1 MEWKVGLFVLIGL
14 ILTGMMVMRFSKG
27 TGLSGTY
34 TLKLVA
40 RNAGG
45 IIPGANVLMSGVPV
59 GSVSEIILAPDGTQ
73 VTMLSRIYDRFQIST
88 NAVWSVQT
96 VGLLGDRFIAVS
108 PGPSP
113 EGAKLTFLE
122 EGATVRVQEAFD
134 IAQVAES
141 AAGLM
146 DRLSGTVEQ
155 LSNAVVRLD
164 NTVLSETTLTN
175 LASTVA
181 NLREV
186 SGEAK
191 GAVGDVRMFVQ
202 TNTAPLSAAISN
214 LNLFSVN
221 LKEGAAELRD
231 LVATNRPGIAR
242 SIENVERATV
252 RADKLLAQ
260 AEAGEGLAGKLL
272 SDQQLGVHVSL
283 MASNLGVF
291 SSNLNS
297 RGLWGVIRKPKNK

>member
-1 MEWKVGLFVLIGL
+1 MEWKVGVFVLIGL
-14 ILTGMMVMRFSKG
+14 ILTGIMIMRFSKG

-34 TLKLVA
+34 ELKLIA

-45 IIPGANVLMSGVPV
+45 IIPGATVQMSGVPV
-59 GSVSEIILAPDGTQ
+59 GSVNDIMLAPDGTQ
-73 VTMLSRIYDRFQIST
+73 VTMLARIYDRFQIST

-108 PGPSP
+108 PGHYDP
-113 EGAKLTFLE
+113 EAQLTFLE

-175 LASTVA
+175 LASTVSH
-181 NLREV
+181 LRDV
-186 SGEAK
+186 SSEAK
-191 GAVGDVRMFVQ
+191 QAVGDVRAFVQ
-202 TNTAPLSAAISN
+202 TNTAPLSATISN
-214 LNLFSVN
+214 LNLFSIN
-221 LKEGAAELRD
+221 LKEGAGELRD
-231 LVATNRPGIAR
+231 LVATNRAGIAR
-242 SIENVERATV
+242 SIENVERATA
-252 RADKLLAQ
+252 RADKLLAKVD
-260 AEAGEGLAGKLL
+260 EGEGLAGKLL
-272 SDQQLGVHVSL
+272 SNRELADNVSL
-283 MASNLGVF
+283 VISNFGVF